1 METVGRLYKDMAART
16 GGDIYLGVVG
26 PVRTGKSTFIK
37 RFMDVLVLPNMEDGM
52 RRERAT
58 DELPQSAAG
67 RTIMTTEPKFIPE
80 QAAQITLGGVSNTR
94 VRLIDCVGYIIPSA
108 LGYIEE
114 NQPRMVKTPW
124 YEEEIPF
131 NMAAEEGTRRVI
143 TEHSTVGLVI
153 TTDGSITDLPREE
166 YAVAE
171 QRVVKE
177 LQSLGKP
184 FTVLLNAVDPHAQ
197 ATQQLASRLSKDYG
211 VPVVPINCQTMT
223 EKEILQVLEAL
234 LSQFPVCQVG
244 LALPRWLMELE
255 HTHPVRCA
263 VLDTAKSACAQVH
276 RVGEI
281 EQISHALRQ
290 CEYVTS
296 AVVDEV
302 DMGCGIAN
310 MTVTLL
316 PELFY
321 GILSETT
328 GLSISD
334 EGALMAAMMEMAVIS
349 KKYEKIRAALE
360 QAEETGY
367 GIVMPDMEEM
377 TLEEPQIIRQSGR
390 YGVRLRASA
399 PSIHLMKAQIETE
412 VSPIVGTERQSEEL
426 VNYLLGQFE
435 EEPTK
440 IWDSNIFGTSLY
452 GLVNEGL
459 HNKLLHMPEEARLK
473 LKETVERI
481 INEGCNG
488 LICIIV

>member
-1 METVGRLYKDMAART
+1 METTGRLYRDMAART

-37 RFMDVLVLPNMEDGM
+37 RFMDVLVLPHMEDGV

-80 QAAQITLGGVSNTR
+80 QAAQIALDGVSNMR
-94 VRLIDCVGYIIPSA
+94 VRLIDCVGYIVPSA

-143 TEHSTVGLVI
+143 TDHSTVGLVV

-171 QRVVKE
+171 ERVVKE
-177 LQSLGKP
+177 LKALGKP
-184 FTVLLNAVDPHAQ
+184 FTVLLNALDPHAP
-197 ATQQLASRLSKDYG
+197 TTMQLAARLSEAYG

-223 EKEILQVLEAL
+223 EQEIRQVLEAL

-244 LALPRWLMELE
+244 LVLPRWLMRLE
-255 HTHPVRCA
+255 RAHPVRRA
-263 VLDTAKSACAQVH
+263 VMDTAKEACAAVE
-276 RVGEI
+276 RVG
-281 EQISHALRQ
+281 QIGEVAKALNQ
-290 CEYVTS
+290 CEYVAA
-296 AVVDEV
+296 AVTDEV
-302 DMGCGIAN
+302 DLGSGIATL
-310 MTVTLL
+310 TVTLQ
-316 PELFY
+316 PELFF
-321 GILSETT
+321 GILSEAT
-328 GLSISD
+328 GMTIPD
-334 EGALMAAMMEMAVIS
+334 EGALMAGMIEMAATC

-360 QAEETGY
+360 QAEQTGY
-367 GIVMPDMEEM
+367 GIVMPEMEEM

-426 VNYLLGQFE
+426 VSYLLGQFE
-435 EEPTK
+435 EDPTK